1 MNTLMKKEHHADVC
15 VIGGGLAGIC
25 AAISSAR
32 TGAKTILMQDRP
44 VLGGNA
50 SSEIKMW
57 VRGAKGYCN
66 KETGILA
73 EFEEE
78 NIYRN
83 PTLAATLWDSVLF
96 AEISCA
102 SALNELLLKKNSSIT
117 FLSIIYRIY
126 ICFRHNKII

>member
-1 MNTLMKKEHHADVC
+1 MSITKTEHIADLC
-15 VIGGGLAGIC
+15 IIGGGLAGTI
-25 AAISSAR
+25 AAISAAR
-32 TGAKTILMQDRP
+32 KGVKVVLIQDRP
-44 VLGGNA
+44 VLEGNA

-57 VRGAKGYCN
+57 VGGAKGYCN

-78 NIYRN
+78 NICRN
-83 PTLAATLWDSVLF
+83 PTLAATLWNSVLF

>member
-1 MNTLMKKEHHADVC
+1 MSITKTEHIADLC
-15 VIGGGLAGIC
+15 IIGGGLAGTV
-25 AAISSAR
+25 AAISAAR
-32 TGAKTILMQDRP
+32 KGVKVVLIQDRP
-44 VLGGNA
+44 VLEGNA

-57 VRGAKGYCN
+57 VGGAKGYCN

-78 NIYRN
+78 NICRN
-83 PTLAATLWDSVLF
+83 PTLAATLWNSVLF

>member
-1 MNTLMKKEHHADVC
+1 MSITKTEHIADLC
-15 VIGGGLAGIC
+15 IIGGGLAGTI
-25 AAISSAR
+25 AAISAAR
-32 TGAKTILMQDRP
+32 KGVKVVLIQDRP
-44 VLGGNA
+44 VLEGNA

-78 NIYRN
+78 NICRN
-83 PTLAATLWDSVLF
+83 PTLAATLWNSVLF

-117 FLSIIYRIY
+117 FLSIISRIY

>member
-1 MNTLMKKEHHADVC
+1 MSITKPEHIADLC
-15 VIGGGLAGIC
+15 IIGGGLAGTI
-25 AAISSAR
+25 AAISAAR
-32 TGAKTILMQDRP
+32 KGVKVVLIQDRP
-44 VLGGNA
+44 VLEGNA

-57 VRGAKGYCN
+57 VGGAKGYCN

-78 NIYRN
+78 NICRN
-83 PTLAATLWDSVLF
+83 PTLAATLWNSVLF

-117 FLSIIYRIY
+117 FLSIIYLIY